1 VKHQRRI
8 VVWPIAILAL
18 LCAMC
23 AMAADRPVLKAGVF
37 EPPRAA
43 PELSLQA
50 SNGGKLSLASYRGKV
65 VLLGF
70 GFTSCPQVCPTTLAV
85 LAQAR
90 KRLGAEGKHV
100 QVVYVTVDP
109 ERDDAQ
115 RMRAY
120 LRGFDPTFVGGTG
133 TPAQLAS
140 VRKDYG
146 VMAERKPVGDSYS
159 VGHSSSVYLIDR
171 SGRLRG
177 MMPYGRS
184 PADYVH
190 DIRIL
195 LGE

>member
-1 VKHQRRI
+1 MKHQRRI
-8 VVWPIAILAL
+8 PGWPMAILAL

-23 AMAADRPVLKAGVF
+23 AVAAERPTLKAGVF

-70 GFTSCPQVCPTTLAV
+70 GFTSCPAVCPTTLAV

-90 KRLGAEGKHV
+90 KRLGAQGAQV

-109 ERDDAQ
+109 ERDTAA
-115 RMRAY
+115 RMRTY
-120 LRGFDPTFVGGTG
+120 LDAFDPTFVGGTG

-146 VMAERKPVGDSYS
+146 VMAERKPLGNSYS
-159 VGHSSSVYLIDR
+159 YAHSSSVYLIDR
-171 SGRLRG
+171 KGLLRG

-190 DIRIL
+190 DIRVL